1 MSVTYLWPYPPSVN
15 HLYRRRKQ
23 GGMFKSTAWAQWF
36 NDTSRFMAAQAG
48 KVTRFDGPVR
58 VEYIVAR
65 PDKHRR
71 DVTNLIKCLDD
82 MLEDLGVVDN
92 DCQIVDCR
100 IAWDTE
106 GRVANG
112 LMVTV
117 VAA

>member
-1 MSVTYLWPYPPSVN
+1 MTAIFLWPYPPSVN
-15 HLYRRRKQ
+15 RLYRKRPQ
-23 GGMFKSTAWAQWF
+23 GGMFKSSEWAAWFKA
-36 NDTSRFMAAQAG
+36 TVRFMREQNA
-48 KVTRFDGPVR
+48 KVKRFDGPVR

-65 PDKHRR
+65 PDNRRR
-71 DVTNLIKCLDD
+71 DVTNLIKPLDD

-106 GRVANG
+106 SRVANG

-117 VAA
+117 YPL